1 MEDEGSAYMAGLREG
16 DIIVEVDEQN
26 VEEME
31 HIKIVELITN
41 AKTELKYVFLN
52 LIKLKTLFTKY
63 SNLYVASLRFYRLQ

>member
-1 MEDEGSAYMAGLREG
+1 MAGLREG

-63 SNLYVASLRFYRLQ
+63 SNLYAASFRFHRLQ

>member
-1 MEDEGSAYMAGLREG
+1 MAGLREG